1 MKNVRLEDLKK
12 CIFMLY
18 DEFAALICALTDGM
32 AEIGYDEGIYIT
44 SSFKAKGTGYE
55 PSNAEIMRNL
65 SDYFAVNVTS
75 FHSDDCDLRGVWI
88 CYKEESDTTFMYGSY
103 HFTPAGKMPT
113 NYDIRTATK
122 YLMSDFELGIG
133 DYRQAK
139 YKYSHADF
147 YKMSGNSEADIF
159 LCLENGLYYMPGEHE
174 LFRYNGEVI

>member
-1 MKNVRLEDLKK
+1 MKNVRLNELKK

-18 DEFAALICALTDGM
+18 DDFDALICELTDGM
-32 AEIGYDEGIYIT
+32 AEVQYEDGMYIT
-44 SSFKAKGTGYE
+44 ASFQANEADYE
-55 PSNAEIMRNL
+55 PTNEEILRQL
-65 SDYFAVNVTS
+65 SDHFGVNVTS

-88 CYKEESDTTFMYGSY
+88 CYKEESDTTFMYGCY

-113 NYDIRTATK
+113 NYDLRTATK

-147 YKMSGNSEADIF
+147 YKESCNSEADIF

-174 LFRYNGEVI
+174 LFRYTGEII